1 MESRQTEERIITPN
15 PALLITSLR
24 DIGYSFVSAVADIID
39 NSISAHAEHIYIDSM
54 WNSGKPFLA
63 ITDDGIGM
71 SRDELVEAMRF
82 GCRNPLDK
90 RENEDLGRFGMGMKT
105 ASISQCRK
113 LVVLSKKRKS
123 MAIAIWDVDSIYE
136 AISPQWALTVTQE
149 IDGCNS
155 PDLPPLFEQY
165 LKNKSEG
172 TIVLWEKM
180 DRIGTADSSPN
191 ELEKSHTHQ
200 LALLKE
206 HLELTFHRFL
216 SPEPGRKKTH
226 IYIND
231 NPLEAFNPFNPKNI
245 TTVELPERKI
255 HYDGEVITVQAYVL
269 PHHNKVTAEE
279 YKRYEGAEGYL
290 NSQGFYVYR
299 NKRLIIK
306 GTWFRLIRR
315 NELNK
320 LIRIRV
326 DIPNTLDHI
335 WRIDIKKSNAE
346 LPEAIK
352 ADLKLIIER
361 IQEAGKNV
369 YRHKGYKVKEKILSP
384 FWRRTDCDGQLS
396 YTVNRE
402 NPLLERIMEALPEK
416 LQNEL
421 GDYISMLES
430 NFPRDHFFADMG
442 ESPEKMKKLDVDMT
456 ILFCLVDRLLDSNP
470 EMSEKELLQTE
481 PFCNYPEQIRG
492 YLNEKRESGNDN

>member
-1 MESRQTEERIITPN
+1 MLNTVAENRLLTPN

-24 DIGYSFVSAVADIID
+24 DIGYSFVSAVADIVD
-39 NSISAHAEHIYIDSM
+39 NSISAHAEHIHIVSR
-54 WNSGKPFLA
+54 WNNGKPFLS
-63 ITDDGIGM
+63 IVDDGEGM
-71 SRDELVEAMRF
+71 DKEELIEAMRF
-82 GCRNPLDK
+82 GCKNPLDE
-90 RENEDLGRFGMGMKT
+90 RDDEDLGRFGMGMKT

-113 LVVLSKKRKS
+113 LTVLSKKINVIT
-123 MAIAIWDVDSIYE
+123 IAVWDVDSIYE
-136 AISPQWALTVTQE
+136 ADTPQWSLGVFRSLEA
-149 IDGCNS
+149 CNS
-155 PDLPPLFEQY
+155 KDLISVYEQY
-165 LKNKSEG
+165 LEAPKDG
-172 TIVLWEKM
+172 TIVLWEKL
-180 DRIGTADSSPN
+180 DRLGTQGASPSD
-191 ELEKSHTHQ
+191 LEKNHTHS

-216 SPEPGRKKTH
+216 SPDSGHKKTN

-231 NPLEAFNPFNPKNI
+231 NPLEAFNPFNPKSM
-245 TTVELPERKI
+245 TTIDMPEREI
-255 HYDGEVITVQAYVL
+255 HYEGKIITVQAYVL
-269 PHHNKVTAEE
+269 PHHNKVSAAE

-326 DIPNTLDHI
+326 DFPNTLDHV

-352 ADLKLIIER
+352 KDLKLIIER

-369 YRHKGYKVKEKILSP
+369 YRHRGYKVKDKVVSP
-384 FWRRTDCDGQLS
+384 LWRRTESDGQLS

-402 NPLLERIMEALPEK
+402 NPLLSRIMEALPEN

-421 GDYISMLES
+421 DDYISMLES

-442 ESPEKMKKLDVDMT
+442 EAPEKMMPQAVNMT
-456 ILFCLVDRLLDSNP
+456 ILFSLIDRLIDSKP
-470 EMSEKELLQTE
+470 LMTDKELLQTE
-481 PFCNYPEQIRG
+481 PFCNYPDQISS
-492 YLNEKRESGNDN
+492 YLEAKKASNDGK

>member
-1 MESRQTEERIITPN
+1 MTTHQTEERIITPN

-24 DIGYSFVSAVADIID
+24 DIGYSFVSAVADVID

-82 GCRNPLDK
+82 GCRNPLEK
-90 RENEDLGRFGMGMKT
+90 REDEDLGRFGMGMKT

-113 LVVLSKKRKS
+113 LVVLSKKKKS
-123 MAIAIWDVDSIYE
+123 IAVAIWDVDSIYE
-136 AISPQWALTVTQE
+136 AESPQWALTVAQD
-149 IDGCNS
+149 IDACNS
-155 PDLPPLFEQY
+155 PELHSLFEQY
-165 LKNKSEG
+165 LKLKSEG
-172 TIVLWEKM
+172 TIVLWQKM
-180 DRIGTADSSPN
+180 DRIGTADSSPSD
-191 ELEKSHTHQ
+191 LEKSHTHS

-216 SPEPGRKKTH
+216 SPDPGHKKTN
-226 IYIND
+226 IYING

-245 TTVELPERKI
+245 TTVELPEREI
-255 HYDGEVITVQAYVL
+255 HYDGEVIIVQAYVL
-269 PHHNKVTAEE
+269 PHHNKVSAAE

-352 ADLKLIIER
+352 KDLKLIIER

-384 FWRRTDCDGQLS
+384 LWRRTDCDGQLS

-402 NPLLERIMEALPEK
+402 NPLLERIMSALPEN

-421 GDYISMLES
+421 DDYISMLES

-442 ESPEKMKKLDVDMT
+442 ETPEKMKKMDVDMT
-456 ILFCLVDRLLDSNP
+456 ILFSLVDRLLESNP
-470 EMSEKELLQTE
+470 GMSEKELLQTE
-481 PFCNYPEQIRG
+481 PFCNYPEQVKS
-492 YLNEKRESGNDN
+492 YLKMKGENTK